1 VRCCPT
7 CRAPH
12 RDGTECLYDRTPLAG
27 EDEDLLEGVTAG
39 GRFRLLERVAET
51 PDGPVHRAVAAPS
64 LTEVQLQVLFAELA
78 GSPEEQAARLRELAA
93 AASLHGRWLQR
104 VVGFGPLPEGAASGP
119 LFVALEPA
127 PPRSLEGELGS
138 GPAGGAL
145 EEPRALRLCR
155 RVAAGMAHAHE
166 RGLVHG
172 ALAPAS
178 VRLLDEDGEVD
189 AVQISGRWRPAPSED
204 AFGVDLRALG
214 ALLFHLLA
222 GSAPPRAGSAS
233 IREVNS
239 NAQVSFA
246 VERLVHRLLE
256 RSSDSRLATAR
267 GVMRALDEVGARAAM
282 EMARGSEPRPVL
294 PEVPEAVAQ
303 AISLALQRAGAEAAA
318 GRADGARRALLA
330 AVEVVA
336 EQAGAEAVA
345 ARLLAAGEE
354 AVELRGA
361 MEDVLAAAEH
371 AAVADR
377 PGETEREAV
386 LGQFGLAG
394 WLVARCYAAGRV
406 ETSERFEREFART
419 VRRRLE
425 RRGVVPNA
433 AAALARAGAE
443 GAHPSQEEVR
453 RALAAARDALE
464 APVMGDGEV
473 LDDAA
478 FQRLKREAFGEE
490 QNALSRCARRADVV
504 SAVEQAIADAS
515 ESYACGDIGGAF
527 RTYARACERLLAE
540 VLSGPGCGEVRE
552 YLEGALQQSRQGGSE
567 ENSAWAMRRA
577 FDGLLEMDARVAG

>member
-1 VRCCPT
+1 MAGAGVCVPVSAVGASSGSPARASAAAQLSARGITRVTLAPEYSARVRCCPT

-12 RDGTECLYDRTPLAG
+12 RDGAECLYDRTPLAG

-39 GRFRLLERVAET
+39 GRFRLLERAAET
-51 PDGPVHRAVAAPS
+51 PDGPVHRAVAEPS

-78 GSPEEQAARLRELAA
+78 GPPEERAARLRELAA

-104 VVGFGPLPEGAASGP
+104 VVGFGPLSEGAASGP

-127 PPRSLEGELGS
+127 PPRSLDGELGS

-189 AVQISGRWRPAPSED
+189 AVQVSGRWRPAASED

-214 ALLFHLLA
+214 ALLFQLLA
-222 GSAPPRAGSAS
+222 GSAPPRTGSAS

-239 NAQVSFA
+239 NAQASFA

-303 AISLALQRAGAEAAA
+303 AISLALQRAGAEAGA
-318 GRADGARRALLA
+318 GRADGARRVLLA
-330 AVEVVA
+330 AVEAVA

-345 ARLLAAGEE
+345 ARLQAAGEE
-354 AVELRGA
+354 AVEIRAA
-361 MEDVLAAAEH
+361 MEDALAAAEH
-371 AAVADR
+371 VATADR

-406 ETSERFEREFART
+406 EMSERFERAFART

-425 RRGVVPNA
+425 RRGVVPDA

-443 GAHPSQEEVR
+443 DGPWLLRVPVGT
-453 RALAAARDALE
+453 E
-464 APVMGDGEV
+464 APPTAFFLEDPVVLREHFDRWLASRRGDG
-473 LDDAA
+473 A
-478 FQRLKREAFGEE
+478 
-490 QNALSRCARRADVV
+490 
-504 SAVEQAIADAS
+504 
-515 ESYACGDIGGAF
+515 
-527 RTYARACERLLAE
+527 
-540 VLSGPGCGEVRE
+540 
-552 YLEGALQQSRQGGSE
+552 
-567 ENSAWAMRRA
+567 
-577 FDGLLEMDARVAG
+577 